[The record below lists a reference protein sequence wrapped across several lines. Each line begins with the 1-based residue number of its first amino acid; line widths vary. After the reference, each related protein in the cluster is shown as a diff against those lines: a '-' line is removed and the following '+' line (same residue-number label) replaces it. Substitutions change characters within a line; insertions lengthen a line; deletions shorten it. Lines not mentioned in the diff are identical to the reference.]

1 MSIYIKDISYFL
13 DNKKIL
19 RNINLEIIPGEILTI
34 IGPNGAGKS
43 SLIKIVSGDI
53 NPSEGEVQYGNTPLS
68 QISLE
73 KRSILRSVLSQSQN
87 INFDFSVREIIEM
100 GWINTKTSISND
112 NYMKLL
118 SEVSKECFIENILNN
133 KFKNLSGGEQ
143 KRVHLARTLFQLQ
156 NLHKFE
162 NNKYLILDEPL
173 TNLDIFFEVKIME
186 LIKKKARDGL
196 GVLVILHDLNI
207 TQKFSDKVAILK
219 EGELKFYGNTQS
231 VLNSNNL
238 SNVYGLDMKINQDP
252 LFIKYF

>member
-1 MSIYIKDISYFL
+1 MSIYIKNISYFL
-13 DNKKIL
+13 DDKKIL

-118 SEVSKECFIENILNN
+118 SEVSQECFIENILNN

>member
-1 MSIYIKDISYFL
+1 L

-118 SEVSKECFIENILNN
+118 SEVSQECFIENILNN

>member
-1 MSIYIKDISYFL
+1 M

-19 RNINLEIIPGEILTI
+19 RNINLEIISGEILTI

-118 SEVSKECFIENILNN
+118 SEVSQECFIENILNN

-143 KRVHLARTLFQLQ
+143 KRVHLARTLFQIQ

>member
-1 MSIYIKDISYFL
+1 MD
-13 DNKKIL
+13 DKKIL

-53 NPSEGEVQYGNTPLS
+53 IPSEGEVQYGNTPLS

-118 SEVSKECFIENILNN
+118 SEVSQECFIENILNN

>member
-1 MSIYIKDISYFL
+1 MD
-13 DNKKIL
+13 DKKIL
-19 RNINLEIIPGEILTI
+19 SNINLEIIPGEILTI

-238 SNVYGLDMKINQDP
+238 SNVYGLDMKIYQDP

>member
-1 MSIYIKDISYFL
+1 MD
-13 DNKKIL
+13 DKKIL

-118 SEVSKECFIENILNN
+118 LEVSKECFIENILNN

>member
-1 MSIYIKDISYFL
+1 M

-43 SLIKIVSGDI
+43 SLIKIVSGDV
-53 NPSEGEVQYGNTPLS
+53 NPSDGEVQYGNTPLS

-118 SEVSKECFIENILNN
+118 SEVSQECFIENILNN

>member
-1 MSIYIKDISYFL
+1 M

-53 NPSEGEVQYGNTPLS
+53 NPSEGEVQYGNTPLT

-143 KRVHLARTLFQLQ
+143 KRVHLARTLIQLQ

-162 NNKYLILDEPL
+162 DNKYLILDEPL

>member
-1 MSIYIKDISYFL
+1 MD
-13 DNKKIL
+13 DKKIL

>member
-1 MSIYIKDISYFL
+1 M

-43 SLIKIVSGDI
+43 SLIKIVSGDV
-53 NPSEGEVQYGNTPLS
+53 NPSDGEVQYGNTPLS

-118 SEVSKECFIENILNN
+118 LEVSKECFIENILNN

>member
-1 MSIYIKDISYFL
+1 M

-118 SEVSKECFIENILNN
+118 SEVSQECFIENILNN

-143 KRVHLARTLFQLQ
+143 KRVHLARTLIQLQ

-162 NNKYLILDEPL
+162 DNKYLILDEPL

>member
-1 MSIYIKDISYFL
+1 
-13 DNKKIL
+13 
-19 RNINLEIIPGEILTI
+19 
-34 IGPNGAGKS
+34 
-43 SLIKIVSGDI
+43 
-53 NPSEGEVQYGNTPLS
+53 
-68 QISLE
+68 
-73 KRSILRSVLSQSQN
+73 
-87 INFDFSVREIIEM
+87 
-100 GWINTKTSISND
+100 
-112 NYMKLL
+112 MKLL
-118 SEVSKECFIENILNN
+118 SEVSQECFIENILNN

>member
-1 MSIYIKDISYFL
+1 M

-118 SEVSKECFIENILNN
+118 SDVSQECFIENILNN

-238 SNVYGLDMKINQDP
+238 SNVYGLDMKIHQDP

>member
-1 MSIYIKDISYFL
+1 MD
-13 DNKKIL
+13 DKKIL

-73 KRSILRSVLSQSQN
+73 KRSFLRSVLSQSQN

-118 SEVSKECFIENILNN
+118 SEVSEECFIENILNN

-143 KRVHLARTLFQLQ
+143 KRVHLARTFFQLQ

-173 TNLDIFFEVKIME
+173 TNLDIFFEIKIME
-186 LIKKKARDGL
+186 LIKKKAMDGL

-231 VLNSNNL
+231 VLNSKNL

>member
-1 MSIYIKDISYFL
+1 LSIYIKNISYFL
-13 DNKKIL
+13 DDKKIL

-53 NPSEGEVQYGNTPLS
+53 NPSEGEVQYGNKPLS

-73 KRSILRSVLSQSQN
+73 KRSIIRSVLSQSQN
-87 INFDFSVREIIEM
+87 INFDFSVKEIIEM

-118 SEVSKECFIENILNN
+118 LEVSKECFIENILNN

-238 SNVYGLDMKINQDP
+238 SNVYGLNMKINQDP

>member
-1 MSIYIKDISYFL
+1 MD
-13 DNKKIL
+13 DKKIL

-73 KRSILRSVLSQSQN
+73 KRSFLRSVLSQSQN

-118 SEVSKECFIENILNN
+118 SEVSEECFIENILNN

-143 KRVHLARTLFQLQ
+143 KRVHLARTFFQLQ

-173 TNLDIFFEVKIME
+173 TNLDIFFEIKIME

-231 VLNSNNL
+231 VLNSKNL

>member
-1 MSIYIKDISYFL
+1 M

-118 SEVSKECFIENILNN
+118 SEVSQECFIENILNN

>member
-1 MSIYIKDISYFL
+1 MD
-13 DNKKIL
+13 DKKIL

-53 NPSEGEVQYGNTPLS
+53 NPSEGEVQYGNKPLS

-73 KRSILRSVLSQSQN
+73 KRSIIRSVLSQSQN
-87 INFDFSVREIIEM
+87 INFDFSVKEIIEM

-118 SEVSKECFIENILNN
+118 LEVSKECFIENILNN

>member
-1 MSIYIKDISYFL
+1 MD
-13 DNKKIL
+13 DKKIL

-118 SEVSKECFIENILNN
+118 SEVSQECFIENILNN

>member
-1 MSIYIKDISYFL
+1 M

>member
-1 MSIYIKDISYFL
+1 M

-118 SEVSKECFIENILNN
+118 LDVSKECFIENILNN

>member
-1 MSIYIKDISYFL
+1 LSIYIKNISYFL
-13 DNKKIL
+13 DDKKIL

-73 KRSILRSVLSQSQN
+73 KRSFLRSVLSQSQN

-118 SEVSKECFIENILNN
+118 SEVSEECFIENILNN

-143 KRVHLARTLFQLQ
+143 KRVHLARTFFQLQ

-173 TNLDIFFEVKIME
+173 TNLDIFFEIKIME

-231 VLNSNNL
+231 VLNSKNL

>member
-1 MSIYIKDISYFL
+1 MD
-13 DNKKIL
+13 DKKIL

-118 SEVSKECFIENILNN
+118 SDVSQECFIENILNN

-238 SNVYGLDMKINQDP
+238 SNVYGLNMKINQDP

>member
-1 MSIYIKDISYFL
+1 M

-118 SEVSKECFIENILNN
+118 SEVSQECFIENILNN

-238 SNVYGLDMKINQDP
+238 SNVYGLDMKIHQDP

>member
-1 MSIYIKDISYFL
+1 M

-19 RNINLEIIPGEILTI
+19 RNINLELIPGERLTI
-34 IGPNGAGKS
+34 IGPIGAGKS

-118 SEVSKECFIENILNN
+118 SEVSQECFIENILNN

>member
-1 MSIYIKDISYFL
+1 M

-118 SEVSKECFIENILNN
+118 SDVSQECFIENILNN

>member
-1 MSIYIKDISYFL
+1 M

-207 TQKFSDKVAILK
+207 TKKFSDKVAILK

>member
-1 MSIYIKDISYFL
+1 MD
-13 DNKKIL
+13 DKKIL

-73 KRSILRSVLSQSQN
+73 KRSFLRSVLSQSQN

-118 SEVSKECFIENILNN
+118 SEVSEECFIENILNN

-143 KRVHLARTLFQLQ
+143 KRVHLARTFFQLQ

-173 TNLDIFFEVKIME
+173 TNLDIFFEIKIME

-231 VLNSNNL
+231 VLNSKNL

-252 LFIKYF
+252 LFINCLLYTSPSPRDLH

>member
-1 MSIYIKDISYFL
+1 MDE
-13 DNKKIL
+13 KKIL

-43 SLIKIVSGDI
+43 SLIKIVSGDV
-53 NPSEGEVQYGNTPLS
+53 NPSDGEVQYGNTPLS

-118 SEVSKECFIENILNN
+118 LEVSKECFIENILNN

>member
-1 MSIYIKDISYFL
+1 MD
-13 DNKKIL
+13 DKKIL

-53 NPSEGEVQYGNTPLS
+53 NPSEGEVQYGNKPLS

-73 KRSILRSVLSQSQN
+73 KRSIIRSVLSQSQN
-87 INFDFSVREIIEM
+87 INFDFSVKEIIEM

-118 SEVSKECFIENILNN
+118 LEVSKECFIENILNN

-238 SNVYGLDMKINQDP
+238 SNVYGLNMKINQDP

>member
-1 MSIYIKDISYFL
+1 MD
-13 DNKKIL
+13 DKKIL

-53 NPSEGEVQYGNTPLS
+53 NPSEGEVQYGNKPLS

-118 SEVSKECFIENILNN
+118 SEVSQECFIENILNN

>member
-1 MSIYIKDISYFL
+1 MSIYIKNISYFL

-43 SLIKIVSGDI
+43 SLIKIVSGDV
-53 NPSEGEVQYGNTPLS
+53 NPSDGEVQYGNTPLS

-186 LIKKKARDGL
+186 LIKKKAKDGL

-219 EGELKFYGNTQS
+219 EGELIFYEKW
-231 VLNSNNL
+231 VLVNL
-238 SNVYGLDMKINQDP
+238 HI
-252 LFIKYF
+252 

>member
-1 MSIYIKDISYFL
+1 L
-13 DNKKIL
+13 DDKKIL

-73 KRSILRSVLSQSQN
+73 KRSFLRSVLSQSQN

-118 SEVSKECFIENILNN
+118 SEVSEECFIENILNN

-143 KRVHLARTLFQLQ
+143 KRVHLARTFFQLQ

-173 TNLDIFFEVKIME
+173 TNLDIFFEIKIME

-231 VLNSNNL
+231 VLNSKNL

>member
-1 MSIYIKDISYFL
+1 MD
-13 DNKKIL
+13 DKKIL

-53 NPSEGEVQYGNTPLS
+53 NPSEGEVQYGNKPLS

-73 KRSILRSVLSQSQN
+73 KRSIIRSVLSQSQN

-118 SEVSKECFIENILNN
+118 SEVSQECFIENILNN

-186 LIKKKARDGL
+186 LIKKKAKDGL

-238 SNVYGLDMKINQDP
+238 SNVYGLNMKINQDP